1 MFTLYGFKNLLLD
14 DRPHVKGQLQLPS
27 ISKME
32 QYSKILP
39 MVLSNF
45 LMAYCLEISKQ
56 NLITRVSWIRL
67 LATLSQS
74 KDLN

>member
-1 MFTLYGFKNLLLD
+1 MAGNLRKCLGMVVVVTIVAIIVTIYFRD
-14 DRPHVKGQLQLPS
+14 GID
-27 ISKME
+27 
-32 QYSKILP
+32 SKILL
-39 MVLSNF
+39 MVPSNF

-67 LATLSQS
+67 VAILNRS